1 MWKQSIIGIGILLIF
16 GCADDSRNDQ
26 LSSGCSEAADPI
38 EERQGTAQPVPVTVL
53 EGTWLSNCFEG
64 SIDGTLYYFRETAV
78 FRGDTIS
85 STIRSYEEV
94 PILEELEMPEEEV
107 PEVEGDTLEPPE
119 EEGVPLEDFSGRNLF
134 RSYHPTTSF
143 LVAAA
148 TDYCKIGGTPIYIV
162 SGTFSVSNNTPVF
175 EDKDLT
181 RLDSKAT
188 PSLLP
193 LNSDTSMSLGVPFSS
208 TRYFYID
215 GNIMYPTDGGGLDG
229 VDEPITEIYWE
240 HYWVRQ

>member
-1 MWKQSIIGIGILLIF
+1 
-16 GCADDSRNDQ
+16 
-26 LSSGCSEAADPI
+26 
-38 EERQGTAQPVPVTVL
+38 L
-53 EGTWLSNCFEG
+53 EGTWLSNCYEG

-78 FRGDTIS
+78 FRGSTIS

-94 PILEELEMPEEEV
+94 PILEELELPEEEV
-107 PEVEGDTLEPPE
+107 PETEEGPLEPSD

-162 SGTFSVSNNTPVF
+162 SGTFSVSNKSPVF

-181 RLDSKAT
+181 RVDSVVT

-193 LNSDTSMSLGVPFSS
+193 LNSDTSMNVGVPVSS
-208 TRYFYID
+208 RRYFYID
-215 GNIMYPTDGGGLDG
+215 GNKMYPTDGGGSDG
-229 VDEPITEIYWE
+229 ADEPVTKIYWE
-240 HYWVRQ
+240 HYWERQ

>member
-1 MWKQSIIGIGILLIF
+1 MWNLSLPAFAILL
-16 GCADDSRNDQ
+16 
-26 LSSGCSEAADPI
+26 LSSCAVPT
-38 EERQGTAQPVPVTVL
+38 EESQTSDKTLL
-53 EGTWLSNCFEG
+53 EGTWLSNCYEG

-78 FRGDTIS
+78 FRGSTIS

-94 PILEELEMPEEEV
+94 PILEELELPEETV
-107 PEVEGDTLEPPE
+107 PEVEEDTLEPLD
-119 EEGVPLEDFSGRNLF
+119 EEGVPLEGFSGRNLF
-134 RSYHPTTSF
+134 RTYHSTTSF
-143 LVAAA
+143 LVAAV

-181 RLDSKAT
+181 QVDSKAT

-208 TRYFYID
+208 RRYFYID
-215 GNIMYPTDGGGLDG
+215 GNIMYPTDGGGFDG
-229 VDEPITEIYWE
+229 EDDPVTMINLEN
-240 HYWVRQ
+240 YWVRQ

>member
-1 MWKQSIIGIGILLIF
+1 MCKQIIIVFLTL
-16 GCADDSRNDQ
+16 S
-26 LSSGCSEAADPI
+26 LSSCAVPSEESQTSSTI
-38 EERQGTAQPVPVTVL
+38 L
-53 EGTWLSNCFEG
+53 EGTWLSNCYEG

-78 FRGDTIS
+78 FRGSTIS

-94 PILEELEMPEEEV
+94 PILEELELPEEEV
-107 PEVEGDTLEPPE
+107 PETEEGPLEPSD

-162 SGTFSVSNNTPVF
+162 SGTFSVSNKSPVF

-181 RLDSKAT
+181 RVDSVVT

-193 LNSDTSMSLGVPFSS
+193 LNSDTSMNVGVPVSS
-208 TRYFYID
+208 RRYFYID
-215 GNIMYPTDGGGLDG
+215 GNKMYPTDGGGSDG
-229 VDEPITEIYWE
+229 ADEPVTKIYWE
-240 HYWVRQ
+240 HYWERQ

>member
-1 MWKQSIIGIGILLIF
+1 MCKQIIIVFLTL
-16 GCADDSRNDQ
+16 S
-26 LSSGCSEAADPI
+26 LSSCAVPSEESQTSSTI
-38 EERQGTAQPVPVTVL
+38 L
-53 EGTWLSNCFEG
+53 EGTWLSNCYEG

-78 FRGDTIS
+78 FRGSTIS

-94 PILEELEMPEEEV
+94 PILEELELPEEEV
-107 PEVEGDTLEPPE
+107 PETEEGPLEPSD

-143 LVAAA
+143 LVATA

-162 SGTFSVSNNTPVF
+162 SGTFSVSNKSPVF

-181 RLDSKAT
+181 RVDSVVT

-193 LNSDTSMSLGVPFSS
+193 LNSDTSMNVGVPVSS
-208 TRYFYID
+208 RRYFYID
-215 GNIMYPTDGGGLDG
+215 GNKMYPTDGGGFDG
-229 VDEPITEIYWE
+229 ADEPVTKIYWE
-240 HYWVRQ
+240 HYWERQ

>member
-1 MWKQSIIGIGILLIF
+1 MWNLSLPAFAILL
-16 GCADDSRNDQ
+16 
-26 LSSGCSEAADPI
+26 LSSCAVPT
-38 EERQGTAQPVPVTVL
+38 EESQTSDKTLL
-53 EGTWLSNCFEG
+53 EGTWLSNCYEG

-78 FRGDTIS
+78 FRGSTIS

-94 PILEELEMPEEEV
+94 PILEELELPEETV
-107 PEVEGDTLEPPE
+107 PEVEEDTLEPLD
-119 EEGVPLEDFSGRNLF
+119 EEGVPSEGFSGRNLF
-134 RSYHPTTSF
+134 RTYHSTTSF
-143 LVAAA
+143 LVAAV

-181 RLDSKAT
+181 QVDSKAT

-208 TRYFYID
+208 RRYFYID
-215 GNIMYPTDGGGLDG
+215 GNIMYPTDGGGFDG
-229 VDEPITEIYWE
+229 EDDPVTMINLEN
-240 HYWVRQ
+240 YWVRQ

>member
-1 MWKQSIIGIGILLIF
+1 MCKQIIIVFLTL
-16 GCADDSRNDQ
+16 S
-26 LSSGCSEAADPI
+26 LSSCAVPSEESQTSSTI
-38 EERQGTAQPVPVTVL
+38 L
-53 EGTWLSNCFEG
+53 EGTWLSNCYEG

-78 FRGDTIS
+78 FRGSTIS

-94 PILEELEMPEEEV
+94 PILEELELPEETV
-107 PEVEGDTLEPPE
+107 PEVEEDTLEPLD
-119 EEGVPLEDFSGRNLF
+119 EEGVPLEGFSGRNLF
-134 RSYHPTTSF
+134 RTYHSTTSF
-143 LVAAA
+143 LVAAV

-181 RLDSKAT
+181 QVDSKAT

-208 TRYFYID
+208 RRYFYID
-215 GNIMYPTDGGGLDG
+215 GNIMYPTDGGGFDG
-229 VDEPITEIYWE
+229 EDDPVTMINLEN
-240 HYWVRQ
+240 YWVRQ

>member
-1 MWKQSIIGIGILLIF
+1 MCKQIIIVFLTL
-16 GCADDSRNDQ
+16 S
-26 LSSGCSEAADPI
+26 LSSCAVPSEESQTSSTI
-38 EERQGTAQPVPVTVL
+38 L
-53 EGTWLSNCFEG
+53 EGTWLSNCYEG

-78 FRGDTIS
+78 FRGSTIS

-94 PILEELEMPEEEV
+94 PILEELELPEEEV
-107 PEVEGDTLEPPE
+107 PETEDGPLEPSD

-162 SGTFSVSNNTPVF
+162 SGTFSVSNKSPVF

-181 RLDSKAT
+181 RVDSVVT

-193 LNSDTSMSLGVPFSS
+193 LNSDTSMNVGVPVSS
-208 TRYFYID
+208 RRYFYID
-215 GNIMYPTDGGGLDG
+215 GNKMYPTDGGGSDG
-229 VDEPITEIYWE
+229 ADEPVTKIYWE
-240 HYWVRQ
+240 HYWERQ

>member
-1 MWKQSIIGIGILLIF
+1 MWNLSLPAFAILL
-16 GCADDSRNDQ
+16 
-26 LSSGCSEAADPI
+26 LSSCAVPT
-38 EERQGTAQPVPVTVL
+38 EESQTSDKTLL
-53 EGTWLSNCFEG
+53 EGTWLSNCYEG

-78 FRGDTIS
+78 FRGSTIS

-94 PILEELEMPEEEV
+94 PILEELEAPAEEV
-107 PEVEGDTLEPPE
+107 VPEA
-119 EEGVPLEDFSGRNLF
+119 EEGPLDPSDEEGLLDPSGEEGMPLEDFSGRNLF

-162 SGTFSVSNNTPVF
+162 SGTFSVSNKSPVF

-181 RLDSKAT
+181 QVDSKAT

-208 TRYFYID
+208 RRYFYID
-215 GNIMYPTDGGGLDG
+215 GNIMYPTDGGGFDG
-229 VDEPITEIYWE
+229 EDDPVTMINLEN
-240 HYWVRQ
+240 YWVRQ